1 MLKEQPYKLKIFLVM
16 LSILKP
22 KYIKKIIKFKK
33 DWLRLITKR

>member
-22 KYIKKIIKFKK
+22 KYIKKNNKILK
-33 DWLRLITKR
+33 RLA